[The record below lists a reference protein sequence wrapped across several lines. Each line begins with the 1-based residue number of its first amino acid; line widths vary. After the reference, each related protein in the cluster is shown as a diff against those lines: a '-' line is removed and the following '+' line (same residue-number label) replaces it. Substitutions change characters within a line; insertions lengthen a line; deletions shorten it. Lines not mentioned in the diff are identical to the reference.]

1 MHPNARQRS
10 QIPRKVLKMK
20 HCSFSLSFKS
30 FPQQLHHQSHEPN
43 WNHFLCEICKIFIE
57 STFPYSQ
64 SSSRA
69 MRRNNPGSNSAVYK
83 FFVIFQIVP
92 ARSSFLSTEFL
103 HFSLTRNIR
112 TWKLRQP
119 TNAAGVMKIKLKNLR
134 SHNEFMNTEQAAY
147 RNRPTSWQ
155 TGPGRRNRPNRNC
168 WASCCGRNTCAKLR
182 LEYND
187 KKRNSNC
194 MIFASN
200 RSINFK
206 AFPSKVGQERENAR
220 NLLP

>member
-1 MHPNARQRS
+1 MQNIHWKHFSIQSVLLTAHP
-10 QIPRKVLKMK
+10 L
-20 HCSFSLSFKS
+20 
-30 FPQQLHHQSHEPN
+30 
-43 WNHFLCEICKIFIE
+43 W
-57 STFPYSQ
+57 
-64 SSSRA
+64 A
-69 MRRNNPGSNSAVYK
+69 MRRNNPGSNCAVYK

-92 ARSSFLSTEFL
+92 PSSSFLPAGF

-119 TNAAGVMKIKLKNLR
+119 TNAARVMKIKLKNLR
-134 SHNEFMNTEQAAY
+134 SHNEFMNIEQAAY

-155 TGPGRRNRPNRNC
+155 TVVPGEETDPIEI
-168 WASCCGRNTCAKLR
+168 AELLAVSVGGGRNTCAKLR
-182 LEYND
+182 LGYND

-206 AFPSKVGQERENAR
+206 AFPSKVRQERGKPR